1 MSSVLLSFSKG
12 NGLRA
17 RVVRAASWTLAAY
30 IVCQGIRFGSN
41 LVMTRLL
48 FPEAF
53 GIMTIVTLVMIGVAL
68 LTDIGVTQS
77 IISDPEGDKR
87 EFLNTAWT
95 VQLLRGIVIGGLIA
109 AAARPVALFY
119 KQPLLEDFLYLT
131 ACTSAFAGLQST
143 KIATASREINAA
155 RLALLEIGGSAINVI
170 VAMLYAL
177 YEPTAWALIWGN
189 VASSVART
197 LATHYLFPG
206 ENNRVHWN
214 PVIAR
219 RLMHFGLWI
228 TLSSALTFLSG
239 EGARLLMG
247 KLLDV
252 RLLAMNSLAGALCW
266 TVAGV
271 IQSMAGR
278 VFHPVYAEVLRASP
292 ERFAEVVHKSRRVQ
306 VAAVWGSCLFFLLL
320 GKPLIDFL
328 YDKRYADAAVML
340 QIQSLGLM
348 IGVLSTSYSS
358 VLLSMGRMGL
368 GSVIQFCQI
377 IVNISFML
385 VGHHVAGP
393 FGVVAFG
400 TLSGWALYPV
410 TAFIYKKLGLWKA
423 SIDLPVLLA
432 TLLASLLY
440 AYSEQWRPA
449 LAW

>member
-1 MSSVLLSFSKG
+1 
-12 NGLRA
+12 
-17 RVVRAASWTLAAY
+17 
-30 IVCQGIRFGSN
+30 
-41 LVMTRLL
+41 
-48 FPEAF
+48 
-53 GIMTIVTLVMIGVAL
+53 
-68 LTDIGVTQS
+68 
-77 IISDPEGDKR
+77 
-87 EFLNTAWT
+87 
-95 VQLLRGIVIGGLIA
+95 
-109 AAARPVALFY
+109 
-119 KQPLLEDFLYLT
+119 
-131 ACTSAFAGLQST
+131 
-143 KIATASREINAA
+143 
-155 RLALLEIGGSAINVI
+155 
-170 VAMLYAL
+170 
-177 YEPTAWALIWGN
+177 
-189 VASSVART
+189 
-197 LATHYLFPG
+197 
-206 ENNRVHWN
+206 
-214 PVIAR
+214 
-219 RLMHFGLWI
+219 MHFGLWI